1 MADDTTRHSLARWW
15 PRSRSWS
22 PGATIEVGAASLAF
36 AWVVSNDAVRA
47 LLGACV
53 GAMVDGA
60 RSTVLLLSID
70 PATAVTTLGV
80 IARIALLIA
89 PPARALALSKRRRL
103 AWTPLAFVVWV
114 AVLGISLPGISTT
127 IAWAVLVASSV
138 TAWFAVKRPRLRA
151 AAFLPWLVALEPLLG
166 HSPLGDTFWSPAGLA
181 ARCTENDGKRPVDV
195 APEDRG
201 TRYYAVTPVSPEV
214 LLLTG
219 ERRSGWVRRDADG
232 TAHLGLPIKPT
243 ANLWQGCVRGGAV
256 WVTARG
262 VGICAVTPT
271 ADVAAPPV
279 QPSCHAAPGSPD
291 LPLELDYV
299 DAICPRDRPTIYS
312 SQLVRGGYLELDPE
326 TDATTLH
333 RVVPGLNLQ
342 MVERSDGRLVAIT
355 TARLC
360 VFDTALDRVIEETVA
375 GVVAMGV
382 DVCQGD
388 GALAVT
394 DFTGRLRLFER
405 GTDGRYRFVA
415 GVFLPAPR
423 RVAFSPACDRLVV
436 TSGDDRR
443 AFLLRRAGLE
453 VARTYRLG
461 PGLRDVVFV
470 DDHQVAA
477 ADACTVTFLDA
488 DVQ

>member
-1 MADDTTRHSLARWW
+1 
-15 PRSRSWS
+15 
-22 PGATIEVGAASLAF
+22 
-36 AWVVSNDAVRA
+36 
-47 LLGACV
+47 
-53 GAMVDGA
+53 
-60 RSTVLLLSID
+60 
-70 PATAVTTLGV
+70 
-80 IARIALLIA
+80 
-89 PPARALALSKRRRL
+89 
-103 AWTPLAFVVWV
+103 
-114 AVLGISLPGISTT
+114 
-127 IAWAVLVASSV
+127 
-138 TAWFAVKRPRLRA
+138 
-151 AAFLPWLVALEPLLG
+151 
-166 HSPLGDTFWSPAGLA
+166 
-181 ARCTENDGKRPVDV
+181 
-195 APEDRG
+195 
-201 TRYYAVTPVSPEV
+201 
-214 LLLTG
+214 
-219 ERRSGWVRRDADG
+219 
-232 TAHLGLPIKPT
+232 
-243 ANLWQGCVRGGAV
+243 
-256 WVTARG
+256 VTARG
-262 VGICAVTPT
+262 VGICAVTPP
-271 ADVAAPPV
+271 ADLAAPPV
-279 QPSCHAAPGSPD
+279 QPSCHPAPGSPD

-299 DAICPRDRPTIYS
+299 DAICPSDRPTIYA

-342 MVERSDGRLVAIT
+342 MVERADGRLVAIT

-360 VFDTALDRVIEETVA
+360 VFDTALDRVTEETVA

-394 DFTGRLRLFER
+394 DFTGRLRLFEP
-405 GTDGRYRFVA
+405 GIDGRYRFVA

-443 AFLLRRAGLE
+443 VFLLRRAGLE

-470 DDHQVAA
+470 DDRQVAA